1 MELHT
6 HTFLQ
11 GGKYR
16 IEKVLG
22 QGGFGIT
29 YLGTQV
35 ALNRKVAIKEFFMKE
50 YCNRDEA
57 TSRVSVPSE
66 GSKELV
72 AKFKTKFIKEAQTI
86 AEMDNQ
92 HIIRIHDVFEENGTA
107 YYVMEYLQGGDLSHK
122 ISSKGIPETEALEYI
137 RQVGEALSYIHA
149 KNILHLDIKPTN
161 ILFRENGDVVLID
174 FGVSKHYDDTSG
186 SQTSSTPVGISEGYA
201 PTEQY
206 DREAIA
212 SFAPS
217 TDVYSLG
224 ATLYCLLCGTRPP
237 KASVVLN
244 EGLPALPSK
253 VSDSTRKAVEKA
265 MAPRRKDRPQSVKG
279 FLALLDDEVTI
290 VEPKIEPKKT
300 PKATITPTP
309 NPFKKWI
316 IPLAACVV
324 VALAIILW
332 PKNKAIENVEI
343 VAQQIPTKA
352 DSIVTDSVIVE
363 EAAPTPSLFYVTTSP
378 TDATIYIDGKK
389 VGTSPIENKEISRGT
404 HTVKISKKGYET
416 ITEKLDFGDKPVVL
430 NKTLTE
436 IKQNPVQTNQADQTK
451 EKTITFSSSGTIN
464 GHQYVDLGL
473 SVKWADRNIGA
484 SSIKDLGKQYAW
496 GETSIK
502 TNFIEENSITY
513 GKEQNDISGNAQF
526 DVARAEWKD
535 NWRLPTETE
544 VNELL
549 DKCTI
554 TWGIYENMEGIIIT
568 GPNGNS
574 IFLPAA
580 GRAEEFSTHKFAG
593 VNGEYWTSTPFPY
606 LDNIYAKALWFS
618 NATDK
623 LKIHCNSAERFY
635 GYSIR
640 PVINK

>member
-6 HTFLQ
+6 HSFLQ

-50 YCNRDEA
+50 YCNRNEA

-122 ISSKGIPETEALEYI
+122 IPSKGIPEVEALEYI

-244 EGLPALPSK
+244 EGLPALPTK

-265 MAPRRKDRPQSVKG
+265 MAPRRKDRPQSVKE
-279 FLALLDDEVTI
+279 FLTLLNDEGTYWDTRNDLRSTQNTTLFT
-290 VEPKIEPKKT
+290 KIKEK
-300 PKATITPTP
+300 
-309 NPFKKWI
+309 
-316 IPLAACVV
+316 C
-324 VALAIILW
+324 
-332 PKNKAIENVEI
+332 
-343 VAQQIPTKA
+343 
-352 DSIVTDSVIVE
+352 DSILTMVI
-363 EAAPTPSLFYVTTSP
+363 AQTS
-378 TDATIYIDGKK
+378 
-389 VGTSPIENKEISRGT
+389 SNKYS
-404 HTVKISKKGYET
+404 
-416 ITEKLDFGDKPVVL
+416 
-430 NKTLTE
+430 
-436 IKQNPVQTNQADQTK
+436 
-451 EKTITFSSSGTIN
+451 
-464 GHQYVDLGL
+464 
-473 SVKWADRNIGA
+473 
-484 SSIKDLGKQYAW
+484 
-496 GETSIK
+496 
-502 TNFIEENSITY
+502 
-513 GKEQNDISGNAQF
+513 
-526 DVARAEWKD
+526 
-535 NWRLPTETE
+535 
-544 VNELL
+544 
-549 DKCTI
+549 
-554 TWGIYENMEGIIIT
+554 
-568 GPNGNS
+568 
-574 IFLPAA
+574 
-580 GRAEEFSTHKFAG
+580 
-593 VNGEYWTSTPFPY
+593 
-606 LDNIYAKALWFS
+606 
-618 NATDK
+618 K
-623 LKIHCNSAERFY
+623 LKISSYTIKKTRLPILWILGIISQSYVIHDILSHTHYSSYTDNITFY
-635 GYSIR
+635 SSYCIFFTLVSLCMIGLKIYRIVGVLITYV
-640 PVINK
+640 PIIIYYCFEC